1 MTELFDCT
9 DDEARARGISS
20 ATEVLSSR
28 ECIVLPTDTVYG
40 IGADAFSA
48 QAVAVL
54 LAAKGRGRN
63 FPPPVLISDARVLD
77 GLAFEVP
84 DAARTLAEAFWPGG
98 LTIIVQAQPSLTWDL
113 GETRGTV
120 ALRVPDDEVARE
132 LLRQTGPLAVSSANR
147 HGLPAAATCADAQE
161 MLGESVSVYLDDGP
175 RNTNEPS
182 TIVDCT
188 VEPPRVVRRGAISL
202 ERLHEVVDT
211 IIDGAS
217 SEVSDD
223 GKES

>member
-63 FPPPVLISDARVLD
+63 FPPPVLISDARVWTAWLLKFRTLPELWQRHF
-77 GLAFEVP
+77 GLAV
-84 DAARTLAEAFWPGG
+84 
-98 LTIIVQAQPSLTWDL
+98 
-113 GETRGTV
+113 
-120 ALRVPDDEVARE
+120 
-132 LLRQTGPLAVSSANR
+132 
-147 HGLPAAATCADAQE
+147 
-161 MLGESVSVYLDDGP
+161 
-175 RNTNEPS
+175 
-182 TIVDCT
+182 
-188 VEPPRVVRRGAISL
+188 
-202 ERLHEVVDT
+202 
-211 IIDGAS
+211 
-217 SEVSDD
+217 
-223 GKES
+223 